1 MSRATL
7 NFPSI
12 GLSDFFLKS
21 EDELFYCSENLGS
34 SNRLSLFL
42 KTDLFDDLIRRKIVG
57 VIFTYTSS
65 MTPRIYMVRNLV
77 VSSRD
82 ICTGEVS
89 IVKSDDGSVFN
100 NVTFPAGVDFNGGD
114 CKIQFVVNQ
123 KSEVVYSGDDL
134 ESAFRNINFTYPE
147 GAILAQLEF
156 SQKRGTALSIAIR
169 PIDGPVFLYRVDA
182 DSLQIYVPRELHLNV
197 SNLSDLY
204 LSPLYTNAF
213 TSAFLFCRHSRREGA
228 GGGVLVDNLCNY
240 LENTDDGEAFLNDDL
255 EPVELIEQA
264 SIHAQ
269 QYLNLSQLDFY
280 RIIGEQGED

>member
-12 GLSDFFLKS
+12 GLSDFFEKP
-21 EDELFYCSENLGS
+21 EDDLFYCSENLGS
-34 SNRLSLFL
+34 PSRLSLFL

-77 VSSRD
+77 ISYRD
-82 ICTGEVS
+82 NNTGEIS

-100 NVTFPAGVDFNGGD
+100 NVTFPAGVDFNSGD
-114 CKIQFVVNQ
+114 CKIQLVVNQ
-123 KSEVVYSGDDL
+123 KSEVIYSGDDL

-156 SQKRGTALSIAIR
+156 SQKRGAALSIAIR
-169 PIDGPVFLYRVDA
+169 PTDEPVFLYEVDA

-213 TSAFLFCRHSRREGA
+213 TRAFIFCRHSRRDGA
-228 GGGVLVDNLCNY
+228 GGVLVDNLCNY
-240 LENTDDGEAFLNDDL
+240 LENTDGGEAFLIDEL
-255 EPVELIEQA
+255 EPGELIEQA
-264 SIHAQ
+264 SFHAQ